1 MAQIACVRLF
11 PAAALAAALAALLLC
26 LATPASAAG
35 TSAAAA
41 AANAEAEAAARGVMD
56 DFLAA
61 FNARDEAAWAE
72 TLLYPH
78 VRLASGTVAVFPDAA
93 AFVADRDLDD
103 FAAATGWDRSTWDDM
118 RVVQASPEKVHI
130 AVTFTRYD
138 GDGEAMASY
147 ESLYVIERQDG
158 RWGVRARSSFA
169 P

>member
-1 MAQIACVRLF
+1 MARIACVRLF
-11 PAAALAAALAALLLC
+11 PRAALAALLLC
-26 LATPASAAG
+26 LATPASATC

-41 AANAEAEAAARGVMD
+41 ATAEAETAARGVMD
-56 DFLAA
+56 DFLMA

-78 VRLASGTVAVFPDAA
+78 VRFASGTVAVFPDAA

-103 FAAATGWDRSTWDDM
+103 FAADTGWDRSTWDDM